1 MINNTRLKPSL
12 KVEELK
18 ELAKNVASSQELP
31 SGGIT
36 IDPNT
41 MVAVN
46 GDILVLPLIQTGGNS
61 FVQMN
66 QGKASWNLQDR
77 SFVTPNAKPEAFGII
92 YFEGFQQFK
101 LLANSLQQ
109 EVEKHG
115 LRVLAPKVRMV
126 KPTIDEYLQVCIVE
140 C

>member
-1 MINNTRLKPSL
+1 MINNTRLKPSV

-18 ELAKNVASSQELP
+18 ELAKNVANSKELP

-41 MVAVN
+41 MVAVTA
-46 GDILVLPLIQTGGNS
+46 DVLGLPIVQTGGNS

-77 SFVTPNAKPEAFGII
+77 YFITPNTKPEAFGII

-115 LRVLAPKVRMV
+115 LRVPAPKVRMV
-126 KPTIDEYLQVCIVE
+126 KPTIDEYLLVCIE
-140 C
+140 